1 MSRIRFQV
9 FALAVLA
16 LVPTASI
23 AQQPTI
29 NSNGVLN
36 AASYA
41 LTGLPNSGIAQGSI
55 FFVFGTNLGKAGS
68 IQVSGF
74 PVPSSQG
81 LAGTL
86 VRVTVGST
94 TVDCL
99 MLYVTAT
106 QVAAVLP
113 SSTPVG
119 SGTLRVSFNGQ
130 ASSPAPITV
139 VRSSFGTFTLNQAG
153 SGPGVIQNYNS
164 ATDAP
169 VNTIAVAARPGQAVI
184 LWGTGLGPVSG
195 NEAAGPL
202 PGELASINVKVWVG
216 VLEATVTYRGRAE
229 CCVGIDQIKFIMPA
243 GVTGCYVP
251 VAVQIENV
259 ISNYVSMAVSSDG
272 SVCSD
277 PYGIPKADLEAAQQ
291 RGTFRLGAVG
301 LGRLTFHAA
310 DGDFTADT
318 GSAVFERWDDFGR
331 FAQFQGAPGA
341 ITLPLGMCEVYSYRE
356 GGTQTD
362 PANGR
367 GMSAG
372 TALNV
377 SGPRGNR
384 QIPQYPPEN
393 NPLFPGAYGAI
404 LGDPQNPL
412 AGGYL
417 EPGSYTINNGSGAEV
432 GPFQVSQTLPQTLQW
447 LNESSITAVNRA
459 QGVQVTWSAADPNGV
474 VQISGYSSNA
484 TDPLNIVTGGFSC
497 FERASAGSFTVPS
510 AVLLALP
517 ATLPAPPTGE
527 AALIVGS
534 STIATPFTASGL
546 DYGAMSMTILIFK
559 EMVYQ

>member
-9 FALAVLA
+9 LALAVLA
-16 LVPTASI
+16 LLPIASI

-81 LAGTL
+81 LAGTSMQ
-86 VRVTVGST
+86 VTVGAT

-119 SGTLRVSFNGQ
+119 SGTLRVTFNGQ
-130 ASSPAPITV
+130 ASSPAPVTV
-139 VRSSFGTFTLNQAG
+139 VRSSFGIFSLNQAG
-153 SGPGVIQNYNS
+153 NGPGVIQNYNS

-169 VNTIAVAARPGQAVI
+169 VNTIAETARPGQAVI

-202 PGELASINVKVWVG
+202 PGELTSINVKVWVG
-216 VLEATVTYRGRAE
+216 VLEATVTYRGRSE

-291 RGTFRLGAVG
+291 RGTFRLGAIG
-301 LGRLTFHAA
+301 LSRLIAHL
-310 DGDFTADT
+310 GEGVEFTTDT
-318 GSAVFERWDDFGR
+318 GGGTFMRWDDFSR
-331 FAQFQGAPGA
+331 FVQFQGGPGA
-341 ITLPLGMCEVYSYRE
+341 ITLPLGMCTVYSYLE
-356 GGTQTD
+356 GGSQKD
-362 PANGR
+362 PANGT
-367 GMSAG
+367 GIDAG

-384 QIPQYPPEN
+384 QLTR
-393 NPLFPGAYGAI
+393 PLPAEFPGTYGGI
-404 LGDPQNPL
+404 LSDPLNPL

-417 EPGSYTINNGSGAEV
+417 EPGSYTINNGSGGTV

-447 LNESSITAVNRA
+447 LNESSLTAVNRA
-459 QGVQVTWSAADPNGV
+459 QGVQVTWSAADPGGV
-474 VQISGYSSNA
+474 VQIQGLA
-484 TDPLNIVTGGFSC
+484 TDASNTVTGGFIC
-497 FERASAGSFTVPS
+497 LERASAGSFTVPS

-517 ATLPAPPTGE
+517 ATGGSAENG
-527 AALIVGS
+527 ALLLGS
-534 STIATPFTASGL
+534 STIATRFTASGL
-546 DYGAMSMTILIFK
+546 DYGAMSMSVLIFK
-559 EMVYQ
+559 QIAYQ

>member
-86 VRVTVGST
+86 VRVTVGAT

-119 SGTLRVSFNGQ
+119 SGTLRVTFNGQ

-202 PGELASINVKVWVG
+202 PGELTSINVKVWVG
-216 VLEATVTYRGRAE
+216 VLEATVTYRGRSE

-243 GVTGCYVP
+243 GVAGCYVP

-291 RGTFRLGAVG
+291 RGTFRLGAIG
-301 LGRLTFHAA
+301 LSRLIAHL
-310 DGDFTADT
+310 GEGVEFTTDT
-318 GSAVFERWDDFGR
+318 GGGTFMRWDDFSR
-331 FAQFQGAPGA
+331 FVQFQGGPGA
-341 ITLPLGMCEVYSYRE
+341 ITLPLGMCTVYSYLE
-356 GGTQTD
+356 GGSQKD
-362 PANGR
+362 PANGT
-367 GMSAG
+367 GIDAG

-384 QIPQYPPEN
+384 QLTR
-393 NPLFPGAYGAI
+393 PLPAEFPGTYGGI
-404 LGDPQNPL
+404 LSDPLNPL

-417 EPGSYTINNGSGAEV
+417 EPGSYTISNGSGGTV

-447 LNESSITAVNRA
+447 LNESSLTAVNRA
-459 QGVQVTWSAADPNGV
+459 QGVQVTWSAADPGGV
-474 VQISGYSSNA
+474 VQIQGLA
-484 TDPLNIVTGGFSC
+484 TDPSNTVTGGFIC
-497 FERASAGSFTVPS
+497 LERASAGSFTVPS

-517 ATLPAPPTGE
+517 ATGGSAENG
-527 AALIVGS
+527 ALLLGS
-534 STIATPFTASGL
+534 STIATRFTASGL
-546 DYGAMSMTILIFK
+546 DYGAMSMSVLIFK
-559 EMVYQ
+559 QIAYQ